1 MCGQSERRQMKVKL
15 IHPQAKAPKRG
26 SEYAAGLD
34 LCSVEQ
40 LFIWPGERKMISTG
54 ICLEIPPGYYGHIAP
69 RSGIAVKYGIMTM
82 AGVIDADYR
91 GEIKVVLYN
100 SNKDKDA
107 KFEVSLGDRIAQLIL
122 LAVAGFPI
130 EVVTELSD
138 TVRSDGGFGSTG
150 VT

>member
-1 MCGQSERRQMKVKL
+1 MKVKL
-15 IHPQAKAPKRG
+15 IHPLAKVPTRG
-26 SEYAAGLD
+26 SQHSAGLD

-54 ICLEIPPGYYGHIAP
+54 ICIEIPPGYYGHIAP
-69 RSGIAVKYGIMTM
+69 RSGIAVKYGMMTM

-100 SNKDKDA
+100 ANKGDVD
-107 KFEVSLGDRIAQLIL
+107 KFEVSPGDRIAQLIL

-138 TVRSDGGFGSTG
+138 TARSEGGFGSTG
-150 VT
+150 VQ

>member
-1 MCGQSERRQMKVKL
+1 MKVKL
-15 IHPQAKAPKRG
+15 IHPQAKAPTRG
-26 SEYAAGLD
+26 SSQAAGLD

-40 LFIWPGERKMISTG
+40 LFIWPGERKVVSTG
-54 ICLEIPPGYYGHIAP
+54 LSIEIPPGFYGHIAS
-69 RSGIAVKYGIMTM
+69 RSGIAVKYGMMTM

-100 SNKDKDA
+100 SNKDENA

-122 LAVAGFPI
+122 LATPAFPI

-138 TVRSDGGFGSTG
+138 TARAEGGFGSTG
-150 VT
+150 VN

>member
-1 MCGQSERRQMKVKL
+1 MKVKL
-15 IHPQAKAPKRG
+15 IHPLARVPYRG

-40 LFIWPGERKMISTG
+40 LFVWPGERKVISTG
-54 ICLEIPPGYYGHIAP
+54 ICIAIPTGFYGRIAP
-69 RSGIAVKYGIMTM
+69 RSGLAVKHGIMTM

-100 SNKDKDA
+100 ADAHA
-107 KFEVSLGDRIAQLIL
+107 KFEVSHGDRIAQLIL
-122 LAVAGFPI
+122 QAVADFPI

-138 TVRSDGGFGSTG
+138 TARAEGGFGSTG
-150 VT
+150 VQ

>member
-1 MCGQSERRQMKVKL
+1 MKVKL
-15 IHPQAKAPKRG
+15 IHPQAKAPTRG

-40 LFIWPGERKMISTG
+40 LFIWPGERKVISTG
-54 ICLEIPPGYYGHIAP
+54 ICIEIPDGFYGRIAP
-69 RSGIAVKYGIMTM
+69 RSGLAVKHGIMTM

-100 SNKDKDA
+100 SSEDAQA
-107 KFEVSLGDRIAQLIL
+107 KFEVSPGDRIAQLIL
-122 LAVAGFPI
+122 QAVADFPI

-138 TVRSDGGFGSTG
+138 TVRADGGFGSTG
-150 VT
+150 VN